1 MKQKIKG
8 LIAYLKTVDN
18 LYYKVVLGIIVFA
31 LLWIAVNLQD
41 LYELIDY
48 KFWYETG
55 TQDRSAGIPA
65 RTFYS

>member
-18 LYYKVVLGIIVFA
+18 LYYKVVLGIIAFA

-41 LYELIDY
+41 LYELIEDLYELIDY
-48 KFWYETG
+48 KF
-55 TQDRSAGIPA
+55 
-65 RTFYS
+65 

>member
-8 LIAYLKTVDN
+8 LIAYLQTVDN
-18 LYYKVVLGIIVFA
+18 LYYKVVLGIIAFT

-48 KFWYETG
+48 KF
-55 TQDRSAGIPA
+55 
-65 RTFYS
+65 

>member
-1 MKQKIKG
+1 MKLKIKG

-18 LYYKVVLGIIVFA
+18 LYCKVVLGIIAFA

-48 KFWYETG
+48 KF
-55 TQDRSAGIPA
+55 
-65 RTFYS
+65 

>member
-1 MKQKIKG
+1 MFM
-8 LIAYLKTVDN
+8 
-18 LYYKVVLGIIVFA
+18 VLGIIVFA

-41 LYELIDY
+41 LYELIYY
-48 KFWYETG
+48 KFWYETV

>member
-8 LIAYLKTVDN
+8 FIAYLQTVDN
-18 LYYKVVLGIIVFA
+18 LYYKVVLGIIAFT

-48 KFWYETG
+48 KF
-55 TQDRSAGIPA
+55 
-65 RTFYS
+65 

>member
-8 LIAYLKTVDN
+8 LIAYLQTVDN
-18 LYYKVVLGIIVFA
+18 LYYKVVLGIIAFA

-48 KFWYETG
+48 KFGNDIHVVPVNYREG
-55 TQDRSAGIPA
+55 A
-65 RTFYS
+65 R

>member
-18 LYYKVVLGIIVFA
+18 LYYKVVLSIIAFA

-41 LYELIDY
+41 LYELIDLY
-48 KFWYETG
+48 VI
-55 TQDRSAGIPA
+55 SM
-65 RTFYS
+65 

>member
-18 LYYKVVLGIIVFA
+18 LYYKVVLGIIAFA
-31 LLWIAVNLQD
+31 LLWIAVNLQGIAVNLQD

-48 KFWYETG
+48 KF
-55 TQDRSAGIPA
+55 
-65 RTFYS
+65 